1 MVNAFLEF
9 EQRLAADYGYKFV
22 VYFED
27 LIVLIAGI
35 LIGMIIM
42 AFMSGRV
49 VFKLTKVKSLGSQ
62 KLKLVGFKHEG
73 VKQYV
78 AAPKNIS
85 ESVETLLLVLFRPLT
100 QYKQY
105 TYRDERR
112 TKTLLILLA
121 LLTIVLIC
129 LALLCTFTVVIDNI
143 K

>member
-1 MVNAFLEF
+1 MVDAFLRF
-9 EQRLAADYGYKFV
+9 EESIAANYGYTFV

-35 LIGMIIM
+35 LIGMLIM

-78 AAPKNIS
+78 AAPKNIG
-85 ESVETLLLVLFRPLT
+85 ESVETILLVLFRPLT

-112 TKTLLILLA
+112 TKFLLIFLA
-121 LLTIVLIC
+121 VLTIVLIS
-129 LALLCTFTVVIDNI
+129 LALLCTFTIVVDNL